1 MLNGPCMT
9 MAAIVIGFVRF
20 VMQCPAYWQLETFSA
35 LATTLLLTF
44 FETCRFRQTICHIR
58 VMTLEITR
66 IEPDGISLSD
76 DYQEPGKSRR
86 Y

>member
-1 MLNGPCMT
+1 MLKGPCMT

-20 VMQCPAYWQLETFSA
+20 VMQCPEYWQLETFSA
-35 LATTLLLTF
+35 LTTTLLLTF
-44 FETCRFRQTICHIR
+44 LRPAGFAKKICHIR
-58 VMTLEITR
+58 AMPLEITR